1 MSVSDIQLV
10 ESASKSDKPG
20 PLNKGGFNLVPHIS
34 DFYPQ
39 EEEKLTFYAEI
50 YRALEF
56 LGESQKYLVNY
67 YLEDINLLRNISY
80 FQFFCL

>member
-39 EEEKLTFYAEI
+39 EEEKLIFYAEAYGHLSI
-50 YRALEF
+50 WGKSKVSCQLLFRRHQRAKTRSVFRL
-56 LGESQKYLVNY
+56 
-67 YLEDINLLRNISY
+67 
-80 FQFFCL
+80 